1 MSFGDCKDIG
11 GWQVNRRKFLKI
23 LSLPSAVSAVGLL
36 APFTK
41 MALGKEGSMSPEEMR
56 IKAMQLFKKPKLFQ

>member
-23 LSLPSAVSAVGLL
+23 LALPSAVSAVGLL
-36 APFTK
+36 GPFEK
-41 MALGKEGSMSPEEMR
+41 MALGKEGGMSPEEMR

>member
-23 LSLPSAVSAVGLL
+23 LALPSAVSAVGILG
-36 APFTK
+36 PFKT
-41 MALGKEGSMSPEEMR
+41 MALGKGGGMSPEEMR
-56 IKAMQLFKKPKLFQ
+56 IKAMQLFRKPKLFQ